1 MVLKEIMHVKLR
13 AQFLVYNG
21 YSVNGRSL
29 PSMTPAP
36 IIFLENSLSFGKT
49 ECKQNFCKDS
59 YFCQISQIW

>member
-21 YSVNGRSL
+21 YSVNGRPL

-36 IIFLENSLSFGKT
+36 IIFFEKF
-49 ECKQNFCKDS
+49 FIFWKD
-59 YFCQISQIW
+59 